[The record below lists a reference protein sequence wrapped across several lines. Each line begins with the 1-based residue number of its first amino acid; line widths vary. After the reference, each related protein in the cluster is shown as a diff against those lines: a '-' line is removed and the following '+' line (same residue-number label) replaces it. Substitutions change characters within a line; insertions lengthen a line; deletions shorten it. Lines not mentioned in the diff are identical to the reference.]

1 MNAPVLILLIF
12 SSILAVFE
20 AILTELA
27 LMTVSSD
34 TSYAEVAYNCLP
46 WYLPEEESFALMLI
60 MSYDIVDNFV
70 LTSSLLSLNSSISSL
85 KCAK

>member
-34 TSYAEVAYNCLP
+34 TSYAVVYNCLP
-46 WYLPEEESFALMLI
+46 GYLPEEEAFALMLI